1 MKLAGDERSSSYD
14 EALRTSSEG
23 KLKLFSSR
31 RRVAAVAALIVLVLF
46 LLRPGASRLKSRI
59 ISSISAS
66 LGRSVDLS
74 SVHIRLLPRPGF
86 DLENLVVYDDP
97 AFGAEPMLR
106 ASEVTADLRLTSLLR
121 GRIEIARLDLT
132 DPSLNLV
139 HATNGRWNLEAL
151 LERSAHTSMAPTSK
165 SKAAPQPRFPYI
177 EGTSGRIN
185 FKSGPEKKPYALTN
199 ADFSLWQESEN
210 AWGVR
215 LKAQPFRTDLN
226 LNDVGQLRVNGTW
239 QRAAN
244 VKETPLK
251 FDIEWTRAQLGQVT
265 KFLTGSDQ
273 GWRGDIQLETTLSG
287 SPAQLQIASAASVD
301 DFRRYDITSGKALR
315 LAVHC
320 DGEYSSVTHEF
331 HQVLCGAPT
340 GNGLVTLAGNVGLPG
355 SRRYSITVKA
365 ENVPAI
371 SLVMLGR
378 RVKKGLP
385 DDVTADGTLQG
396 TLTMEQD
403 AEAGVKARFDG
414 QGEIADFHLSSA
426 ILKAE
431 LGPTSVPLLL
441 ISGSRRHNKGST
453 NGGGFVVPAGP
464 HLEIGPVALTSGHVA
479 VSARAAS
486 TRGWVNRSGYN
497 LNLSGESEITKILR
511 LGRLI
516 GIATTSAAA
525 EGSAQLNLQIA
536 GSWAAASAVRGEGFP
551 VPQVTG
557 TAKLKNVHITAANL
571 NAPVEILSAEMQLGE
586 DAVRVSKLSATAAG
600 TAWKGSLEMPRGC
613 GAPAQCPVRFV
624 LNADEIALG
633 RMNEWATG
641 AGKKRP
647 WYKVLQ
653 PSGKAGSSLLA
664 RLNASGHVTANRFVI
679 HGVTATGVSVDVD
692 LDAGKLR
699 VSNLDG
705 DLFGGKH
712 RGKWLA
718 DFSVSP
724 WICKG
729 SGTLSGIALNK
740 IATQMGDDW
749 ITGTASG
756 GYTVAGPC
764 TPEFWQS
771 ADGTLQV
778 DLRNGALPHVLL
790 DQDSELQ
797 ITRLTGEARLTD
809 GKIALES
816 AKLDSPSG
824 KYAISGTASLQRDL
838 DLKMTRAQTEAARSG
853 YEITGTIAKPQVSQ
867 LSKTEQARLKT
878 PPAQ

>member
-14 EALRTSSEG
+14 EAVRTSSEG
-23 KLKLFSSR
+23 TVKLFSSR
-31 RRVAAVAALIVLVLF
+31 RRVAAVAASTVLVLF

-66 LGRSVDLS
+66 LDRSVDLS

-106 ASEVTADLRLTSLLR
+106 ASQVTADLRLTSLLR

-132 DPSLNLV
+132 EPSLNLV
-139 HATNGRWNLEAL
+139 HATNGQWNLEAL

-165 SKAAPQPRFPYI
+165 AKAAPQPRFPYI
-177 EGTSGRIN
+177 EGFSGRIN

-226 LNDVGQLRVNGTW
+226 LNDVGQVRVNGIW

-265 KFLTGSDQ
+265 KFLTGNDQ

-287 SPAQLQIASAASVD
+287 SPAALKIASTTSVE
-301 DFRRYDITSGKALR
+301 DFRRYDITTGSALR

-320 DGEYSSVTHEF
+320 DGEYSSVSHEF
-331 HQVLCGAPT
+331 HQVRCGAPT
-340 GNGLVTLAGNVGLPG
+340 GSGLITLEGDVGLPG
-355 SRRYSITVKA
+355 SRRYSITVGA
-365 ENVPAI
+365 ENVPAA
-371 SLVMLGR
+371 SLVMLVQR
-378 RVKKGLP
+378 AKKNLP
-385 DDVTADGTLQG
+385 DDVTAHGTLQG
-396 TLTMEQD
+396 TLTMQQD
-403 AEAGVKARFDG
+403 AQAGVKPRFDG

-426 ILKAE
+426 TMKAD
-431 LGPTSVPLLL
+431 LGPTTVPFVLT
-441 ISGSRRHNKGST
+441 SGSAKHEKGAT
-453 NGGGFVVPAGP
+453 NRGGLSVPAGG
-464 HLEIGPVALTSGHVA
+464 HLEVGPVPLSSIHG
-479 VSARAAS
+479 AAS
-486 TRGWVNRSGYN
+486 ARGWVNQSGYN
-497 LNLSGESEITKILR
+497 VAFVGESEVAKILR

-516 GIATTSAAA
+516 GVATTSATA
-525 EGSAQLNLQIA
+525 EGPVQLNLQIA

-551 VPQVTG
+551 APHVTG
-557 TAKLKNVHITAANL
+557 TAKLKNVRITAANL
-571 NAPVEILSAEMQLGE
+571 SDPVDVSSAEMQLAA

-600 TAWKGSLEMPRGC
+600 TTWRGSLEMPRGC
-613 GAPAQCPVRFV
+613 GAPAQCPVNFI
-624 LNADEIALG
+624 LNADEITLS
-633 RMNEWATG
+633 RVNEWATG

-653 PSGKAGSSLLA
+653 AGGKAGSSFLT
-664 RLNASGHVTANRFVI
+664 RLHASGHIIANRFVI
-679 HGVTATGVSVDVD
+679 HGVAANMVSADID
-692 LDAGKLR
+692 LDSGKLR
-699 VSNLDG
+699 ISDLDG
-705 DLFGGKH
+705 ELFGGKH

-718 DFSVSP
+718 DFSVNP
-724 WICKG
+724 WTCIG
-729 SGTLSGIALNK
+729 SGTLSGISLDK
-740 IATQMGDDW
+740 VATQTADDW
-749 ITGTASG
+749 IAGTASG
-756 GYTVAGPC
+756 SYTLTGPC

-771 ADGTLQV
+771 ADGILQV

-797 ITRLTGEARLTD
+797 ITRLTGEARLSD
-809 GKIALES
+809 GKLALES
-816 AKLDSPSG
+816 AKLNSPSG

-838 DLKMTRAQTEAARSG
+838 DLKMTHVQSEITRSG

-867 LSKTEQARLKT
+867 LPKTEQARLKT
-878 PPAQ
+878 LPAQ

>member
-23 KLKLFSSR
+23 TLKVFSTR
-31 RRVAAVAALIVLVLF
+31 RRVAAVAAFIVLLLF

-66 LGRSVDLS
+66 LGRSVDLN

-106 ASEVTADLRLTSLLR
+106 AREVTADLRLTSLLR

-139 HATNGRWNLEAL
+139 HEPSGRWNLEKL
-151 LERSAHTSMAPTSK
+151 LERSARNTMAPTGKAK
-165 SKAAPQPRFPYI
+165 SAPQPRFPYI
-177 EGTSGRIN
+177 EGSSGRIN
-185 FKSGPEKKPYALTN
+185 FKSGPEKKPYALIN

-226 LNDVGQLRVNGTW
+226 LNDIGQLQMNGIW
-239 QRAAN
+239 ERAAN

-265 KFLTGSDQ
+265 KFLTGNDQ

-287 SPAQLQIASAASVD
+287 SPAQLQIASTTSVD

-320 DGEYSSVTHEF
+320 DGEYSSLTHEF
-331 HQVLCGAPT
+331 HQILCGAPT
-340 GNGLVTLAGNVGLPG
+340 GNGLVTLAGDVGLPG
-355 SRRYSITVKA
+355 SRRYSIIIKA
-365 ENVPAI
+365 ENVPAA
-371 SLVMLGR
+371 SVVMLVQ
-378 RVKKGLP
+378 RVKKNLP
-385 DDVTADGTLQG
+385 EDATADGLLQG
-396 TLTMEQD
+396 TLTIQRD
-403 AEAGVKARFDG
+403 AQARVKQRFDG
-414 QGEIADFHLSSA
+414 RGEIADFHLSSA
-426 ILKAE
+426 TVKTE
-431 LGPTSVPLLL
+431 FGPTSVPFLLT
-441 ISGSRRHNKGST
+441 SGSGKHDKDAT
-453 NGGGFVVPAGP
+453 NRGAFAVPAGAN
-464 HLEIGPVALTSGHVA
+464 LEIGPVALSSGHG
-479 VSARAAS
+479 AA
-486 TRGWVNRSGYN
+486 TARGWVNRSGYN
-497 LNLSGESEITKILR
+497 ITVAGESEIAKMLR

-516 GIATTSAAA
+516 GIATTSGTV
-525 EGSAQLNLQIA
+525 EGPAQLNLQLA
-536 GSWAAASAVRGEGFP
+536 GSWSGSAAVNGDGFP
-551 VPQVTG
+551 APQVTG
-557 TAKLKNVHITAANL
+557 TAKLKNVRITSPNL
-571 NAPVEILSAEMQLGE
+571 SDSVEISSAEVQLGE
-586 DAVRVSKLSATAAG
+586 DAVRVGKLNATAAG
-600 TAWKGSLEMPRGC
+600 TTWKGSLEMPRGC
-613 GAPAQCPVRFV
+613 GTPAQCPVKFI
-624 LNADEIALG
+624 LNADEITLS
-633 RMNEWATG
+633 RVNEWATG

-653 PSGKAGSSLLA
+653 PSGKPGSSLLA
-664 RLNASGHVTANRFVI
+664 RLHATGHVTANRFVI
-679 HGVTATGVSVDVD
+679 HGVTANAVSADLD

-699 VSNLDG
+699 VSSPDG
-705 DLFGGKH
+705 NLFGGEH

-718 DFSVSP
+718 DFTASP
-724 WICKG
+724 WTCKG
-729 SGTLSGIALNK
+729 SGTLNGISLDK

-749 ITGTASG
+749 IAGTAG
-756 GYTVAGPC
+756 GSYNITAPC

-771 ADGTLQV
+771 AEGVLQL

-797 ITRLTGEARLTD
+797 ITRLSGEARLAD
-809 GKIALES
+809 GKIVLQS

-824 KYAISGTASLQRDL
+824 NYAISGTASLQRDL
-838 DLKMTRAQTEAARSG
+838 DLKMTRTQVDTVRSG
-853 YEITGTIAKPQVSQ
+853 YEITGTIAKPKVSQ
-867 LSKTEQARLKT
+867 LSNTEQARLKT